1 MANKYSDYFEV
12 NEEYFPCFDESA
24 LQIMKLVQFSQLK
37 NCQK

>member
-24 LQIMKLVQFSQLK
+24 I
-37 NCQK
+37 NNGANWDDT